1 MTGFPSESP
10 VPAAGRK
17 RWIASVDRI
26 QLAGFTLLILA
37 IWEFAVRLLSIPNYL
52 LPAPSEVAVALYHGF
67 SNQLFVGNFF
77 ITLLEAVAGFLIA
90 AGAGLIVGTLIAQFR
105 FFERFV
111 FPYVVALQSLPK
123 IAIAPLII
131 VWFGYGFGSKIVM
144 SATVAFF
151 PILINVIVGLKSVD
165 QDKLD
170 LMRSLK
176 ANRWQVFRLV
186 LLPNALPFIFAGL
199 NVAVIFSI
207 LGAIVAEF
215 VGSQAGLGYLLLSFN
230 FNLDIASVFACLVL
244 LAGMG
249 MILHKIIQETERRLV
264 FWSNSDEVLRL

>member
-1 MTGFPSESP
+1 MTASRSESP
-10 VPAAGRK
+10 AAAAGRK
-17 RWIASVDRI
+17 RWIASIDRL

-52 LPAPSEVAVALYHGF
+52 LPAPSEVAVALYRGF
-67 SNQLFVGNFF
+67 ANQLFVGNFF

-90 AGAGLIVGTLIAQFR
+90 AGAGLLVGTLIAQFR

-176 ANRWQVFRLV
+176 ASRWQVFRLV

-199 NVAVIFSI
+199 NVAVIFSV

-249 MILHKIIQETERRLV
+249 MILHKIIQEAERRLV
-264 FWSNSDEVLRL
+264 FWSTSDEVLRL